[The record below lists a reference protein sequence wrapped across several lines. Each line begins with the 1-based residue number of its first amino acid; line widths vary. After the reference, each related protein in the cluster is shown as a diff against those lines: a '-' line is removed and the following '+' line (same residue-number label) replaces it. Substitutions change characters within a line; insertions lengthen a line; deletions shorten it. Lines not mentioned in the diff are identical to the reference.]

1 MSHASPAATA
11 ILALMRLR
19 GIGRRGALKALS
31 ERPQN
36 GGFPTY
42 IDWLMHR
49 ADRTALDC
57 TQLRLEWERVIESNE
72 ISAAAGIHVLSFFDE
87 GYPDRLRSIPDPPAV
102 LFVKGK
108 LNAVSTPHAIA
119 IVGTREPTSFGASV
133 AQRSAATASKEKFAI
148 VSGLA
153 VGCDTYAHTGCV
165 ESDGIGIA
173 VLAHGLD
180 KVFPAANRWLADK
193 LLELGGCLVSEY
205 PLGVAPAKAA
215 FAERDRIQ
223 SGLADAVFVIETD
236 IKGGT
241 MHTVRFA
248 QAQKRPL
255 ACVMHPEKWLDEP
268 KTRGNQMLIT
278 DRVAKGISNGDD
290 LLGFL
295 NDIKFQKHPSSRR
308 HSIPLDRTEIGE
320 QKSWAF

>member
-11 ILALMRLR
+11 ILALMRMR
-19 GIGRRGALKALS
+19 GIGRRGALKALC
-31 ERPQN
+31 ERPQD

-57 TQLRLEWERVIESNE
+57 AQLRAEWERVIEANE
-72 ISAAAGIHVLSFFDE
+72 KAAATGIHVLSFFDE

-102 LFVKGK
+102 LFVKGR
-108 LNAVSTPHAIA
+108 LDAVRSPHAIA
-119 IVGTREPTSFGASV
+119 IVGTREPTAYGASV
-133 AQRSAATASKEKFAI
+133 AQRSAATASNEKFAI

-153 VGCDTYAHTGCV
+153 IGCDTYAHTGCI
-165 ESDGIGIA
+165 EAGGIGVA

-180 KVFPAANRWLADK
+180 KVFPAVNRWLADK
-193 LLELGGCLVSEY
+193 LIELDGCLVSEY

-255 ACVMHPEKWLDEP
+255 ACVMHPEKWLGES

-278 DRVAKGISNGDD
+278 ERVAKGISNGGD

-295 NDIKFQKHPSSRR
+295 SDLKLEKNSTNKGYSTQ
-308 HSIPLDRTEIGE
+308 LDRAEIGK